1 MKRRGQII
9 SEPVEDKEDG
19 GGPEEGVPEP
29 EGQVDLLV
37 DDVLRQDAQT
47 VVVLEKDA
55 DRKRLLVKACV
66 RVIKRRDVKI
76 SCQCSRSCN
85 SKMHTVIKN
94 TGQILRHQCKS
105 KT

>member
-1 MKRRGQII
+1 MI
-9 SEPVEDKEDG
+9 SVGGGGGLKFFLVKLKIEAERTNYAEPVEDKEDG

-55 DRKRLLVKACV
+55 DRKDCL
-66 RVIKRRDVKI
+66 
-76 SCQCSRSCN
+76 
-85 SKMHTVIKN
+85 SKLAS
-94 TGQILRHQCKS
+94 G
-105 KT
+105 